1 MTKMHRHTFLVAAGI
16 TALAHGQAIPAPSKS
31 SSIPL
36 QLTGNGNGRTRSYP
50 DGEHCPP
57 EQHSEARMGDSTR
70 YSRNIYVSTLAYMYS
85 SLSFTPTQTVAGPRQ
100 FCIVSMQMESMGITH
115 TPIPSWTRL
124 ETFTKRLTMAA
135 AEAALG
141 GIFLTHI
148 DD

>member
-36 QLTGNGNGRTRSYP
+36 QLTGNGNGRMRSYP

-57 EQHSEARMGDSTR
+57 EQRSEARMGDSTR

-85 SLSFTPTQTVAGPRQ
+85 SLSSPQLR
-100 FCIVSMQMESMGITH
+100 
-115 TPIPSWTRL
+115 R
-124 ETFTKRLTMAA
+124 
-135 AEAALG
+135 
-141 GIFLTHI
+141 
-148 DD
+148 